1 MLRLND
7 RVQLVSPGDVGEDA
21 HGNPTVDWDSEPVRV
36 SPALVTPLSAL
47 TSSSENTIGGQV
59 TITRWRLFLPA
70 VVPIDARSRVRW
82 RGDEFDVEGDVELH
96 TDTRGRPHHQEAL
109 MVRVTG

>member
-1 MLRLND
+1 MLRLSD
-7 RVQLVSPGDVGEDA
+7 RVQIVSPGDVGEDA

-36 SPALVTPLSAL
+36 SPALVTPV
-47 TSSSENTIGGQV
+47 SSSENTIGQQT

-70 VVPIDARSRVRW
+70 VVPVDARSRVRW
-82 RGDEFDVEGDVELH
+82 RESTFEVDGDVELH

-109 MVRVTG
+109 MVRVTSS